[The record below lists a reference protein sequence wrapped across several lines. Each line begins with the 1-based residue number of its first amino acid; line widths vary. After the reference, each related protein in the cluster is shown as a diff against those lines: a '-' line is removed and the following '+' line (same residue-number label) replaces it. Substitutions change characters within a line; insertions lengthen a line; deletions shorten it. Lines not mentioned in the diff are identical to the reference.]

1 MEKKDGRRIAIEFSE
16 PLTGD
21 VTVGN
26 DTAFTITFS
35 EYNMVP
41 GGTLSERSIKPESVY
56 IDEELGNKI
65 LVLELSSSN
74 QQCLQV
80 AVGDV
85 IVSYAGGNLQG
96 VGGVVPNFSMT
107 FRPDGVA
114 YEGHQHDIEHVEVD
128 IDGQMGLVRV
138 YHLDTD
144 SLEHIDVHA
153 TAATSLIHV
162 DDI

>member
-16 PLTGD
+16 SLIGD

-41 GGTLSERSIKPESVY
+41 GGSLSKRSINPESVY

-65 LVLELSSSN
+65 LVLELSSGN

-96 VGGVVPNFSMT
+96 VGGMVPNFSMI
-107 FRPDGVA
+107 FRPEDVA
-114 YEGHQHDIEHVEVD
+114 YEGHQHDIEHIDVD
-128 IDGQMGLVRV
+128 MDCHTNLVRL
-138 YHLDTD
+138 YHRETYFN
-144 SLEHIDVHA
+144 EHIDVYA
-153 TAATSLIHV
+153 DAITSLIHV